1 MFQQFWRKPK
11 KDFFDKLARVTKLP
25 GVNRIQVDFGDG
37 VFVPNQ
43 MLPVSEI
50 EVLSPAFHFEA
61 HLMMQAPQ
69 DFFDYQL
76 SGFKTVIVH
85 FEAFANAAALH
96 QAVSQIKTAGLRPGI
111 CLNNETPVEVLE
123 EFYPDVEQ
131 FQLMGIVPGFQGQPF
146 FENTFERVAELKKRL
161 PNAIIEVD
169 GGVSLQNAKR
179 LIESGA
185 DLLIA
190 GSALLKA
197 PDIQIAYKQFLQE
210 IK

>member
-1 MFQQFWRKPK
+1 MA
-11 KDFFDKLARVTKLP
+11 KLAKITKLP
-25 GVNRIQVDFGDG
+25 GVSRIQVDFGDG
-37 VFVPNQ
+37 VFVPNA

-50 EVLSPAFHFEA
+50 EILNPAFHFEA
-61 HLMMQAPQ
+61 HLMVKEPK

-76 SGFKTVIVH
+76 SGFKTLLVH
-85 FEAFANAAALH
+85 YEAFSNPEGLR
-96 QAVSQIKTAGLRPGI
+96 QAISAIKSAGLKPGI
-111 CLNNETPVEVLE
+111 CLKNETPVSVLE
-123 EFYPDVEQ
+123 GFFPEVEQ

-146 FENTFERVAELKKRL
+146 LENTYQRVAELRKRL

-169 GGVSLQNAKR
+169 GGVSLENAKR
-179 LIESGA
+179 LAQSGA

-197 PDIQIAYKQFLQE
+197 PDISIAYEQLTQE